1 MSSHAKHKVC
11 VVGGGKWG
19 SNHIRVLNEM
29 GNLGAIV
36 DCDVQILAA
45 YSEKYPKI
53 SNYKTLAQAL
63 ETGNYSGY
71 IVATPANTHFNI
83 ALEIIN
89 SGYHVLVEKPV
100 ALNKEDVNQ
109 LKNTAERNNINLMA
123 GHVLLFHPG
132 IQKIKEIIDNGIIG
146 NLQYIYS
153 NRLNLGT
160 VRIEENVFWSLA
172 PHDISIFQ
180 FFTGSN
186 PINITSTGGAFLQ
199 SKIHDTTITILEYE
213 QNVQGHIFVSWLHPF
228 KEHRLVVVGSK
239 GMITF
244 EDSAVNKPLKLY
256 LKGYTMNGSIPK
268 KHDGDV
274 QLVNYND
281 SNPLYEELKY
291 FIDHLDGRKLEI
303 ANAENAVEVVTILVQ
318 ASESLMEKS
327 LVK

>member
-36 DCDVQILAA
+36 DCDVRVLAA

-53 SNYKTLAQAL
+53 SNYQTLAQAL

-71 IVATPANTHFNI
+71 IVATPAKTHFKI
-83 ALEIIN
+83 ALEIMN
-89 SGYHVLVEKPV
+89 CGRHVLVEKPV
-100 ALNKEDVNQ
+100 ALNIADVIQ
-109 LKNTAERNNINLMA
+109 LKNTAKHNKINLMA

-132 IQKIKEIIDNGIIG
+132 IKKIKEIIDNDIIG
-146 NLQYIYS
+146 DLQYIYS

-160 VRIEENVFWSLA
+160 VRTEENVFWSLA

-180 FFTGSN
+180 YFTGSP
-186 PINITSTGGAFLQ
+186 PIKITSTGGAFLQ
-199 SKIHDTTITILEYE
+199 SHIHDTTITILEYE

-256 LKGYTMNGSIPK
+256 SKGYTMNRGIPK

-274 QLVNYND
+274 ELINYND

-291 FIDHLDGRKLEI
+291 FIDHLDGRELKI
-303 ANAENAVEVVTILVQ
+303 ANAENAVEVVNILIQ
-318 ASESLMEKS
+318 ASESLMERS
-327 LVK
+327 LVE